1 MFALWAATGA
11 LVAAAVILPL
21 VYYWFERRSLEARR
35 ELEAALVRDRARIE
49 AEALAS
55 ARDEASRARAQLL
68 ADETKSRDEVKAREA
83 RLAQREDALDR
94 RLESTEARER
104 AVTAREAALA
114 EARAGLEARSA
125 EVMVHAQAADRAL
138 ERAAGLTRDEAR
150 ALLLARL
157 EDERDQDVEKKLARL
172 QERGGDRIESEA
184 RRALLAALARVSV
197 EQAPSAL
204 VTTVQ
209 LPSDEEK
216 LRIVGREGRNVRAL
230 EAATG
235 VSVLIDDT
243 PGVVVI
249 SAFDPVR
256 RETARRALEHL
267 LRDGRIHPVAV
278 EHAVQAAK
286 EETGALIPRLG
297 EEVAAEARVAGLSPK
312 LIALLGRLEFV
323 TREGQSLRRHALET
337 ALLSGAIA
345 GELGV
350 DSALA
355 RRAGLLHDVGHA
367 VASEE
372 AEGGHAAAGA
382 EIARREGEPE
392 AVTRAIAGHEPARD
406 EGTLSDALAAVVRLA
421 NALSAA
427 RPGARSE
434 PVEAS
439 IRRQSDLEAI
449 AGSFPGVARA
459 FAVQAGRELRVL
471 VDPGQVTE
479 KAAAKLAKDLARAI
493 EEKVSYPGEVQVTVL
508 RETRVTGT
516 AK

>member
-11 LVAAAVILPL
+11 LIAAAVILPL
-21 VYYWFERRSLEARR
+21 VYFWFERRGLEARR
-35 ELEAALVRDRARIE
+35 ELESALVRDKARIE

-55 ARDEASRARAQLL
+55 AREEASRARAQLL
-68 ADETKSRDEVKAREA
+68 ADEARSREELKARES
-83 RLAQREDALDR
+83 RLAAREDGLDR
-94 RLESTEARER
+94 RVESTDARER

-114 EARAGLEARSA
+114 EARSTLQARTA
-125 EVMVHAQAADRAL
+125 EVTVEAQAADRAL

-150 ALLLARL
+150 ALLLSRL
-157 EDERDQDVEKKLARL
+157 EDERDADVEAKLARL
-172 QERGGDRIESEA
+172 RERGRDRIDAEA
-184 RRALLAALARVSV
+184 RGTLLAALERVSL
-197 EQAPSAL
+197 EHAPSAL

-256 RETARRALEHL
+256 RETARRALERL

-286 EETGALIPRLG
+286 EETSSLIPRLG
-297 EEVAAEARVAGLSPK
+297 EEVASEARVEGLSPR
-312 LIALLGRLEFV
+312 LLALLGRLEFL
-323 TREGQSLRRHALET
+323 TQEGQALRRHSLET
-337 ALLSGAIA
+337 ALLAGTIA
-345 GELGV
+345 GELGLDV
-350 DSALA
+350 ALA
-355 RRAGLLHDVGHA
+355 RRAGLLHDIGRA
-367 VASEE
+367 VASDE
-372 AEGGHAAAGA
+372 AEGGHSVAGA
-382 EIARREGEPE
+382 EVAKREGERE
-392 AVTRAIAGHEPARD
+392 AVVRAIALHEERIEDTSALDP
-406 EGTLSDALAAVVRLA
+406 LAAVVRLA
-421 NALSAA
+421 NALSLG

-434 PVEAS
+434 QIELS
-439 IRRQSDLEAI
+439 IRRHAELEAI
-449 AGSFPGVARA
+449 AGSFAGVTKA
-459 FAVQAGRELRVL
+459 FAVQAARELRVL

-479 KAAAKLAKDLARAI
+479 KAATRLAKDLARAI
-493 EEKVSYPGEVQVTVL
+493 EEKVSYPGAVRVTVL
-508 RETRVTGT
+508 RETRVTST